1 MVLGGLDIS
10 PGWTLPA
17 SLGWM
22 VVQGGEKGVGTCQS
36 PRGSQA
42 LHPVRNAAEHCRSC
56 RSGGSGLAG

>member
-10 PGWTLPA
+10 PGWTPPA

-56 RSGGSGLAG
+56 